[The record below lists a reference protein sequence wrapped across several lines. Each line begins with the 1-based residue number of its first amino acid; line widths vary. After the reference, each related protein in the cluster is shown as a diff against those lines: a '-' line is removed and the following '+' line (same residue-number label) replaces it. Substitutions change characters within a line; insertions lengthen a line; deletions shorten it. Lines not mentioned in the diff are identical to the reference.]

1 MARVIQSVQAGLLAF
16 LFLCSLC
23 DAHVATPL
31 CNTSKEADAISCSN
45 STDCYS
51 LSLAVVQH
59 GVTLLKQVESQQKQN
74 MLISTLIDRMNSM
87 TAKVTSLEQE
97 EKELV
102 DVTRKLTN
110 TTINSSKEIVQCKEQ
125 VAQLELPASS
135 LTASVTALESELVD
149 TAQKL
154 TNTTEKSKKEIMEC
168 KEQVAELRLSTNS
181 LTTRVTTL
189 EQEKTTLA
197 RSLRNIKQSL
207 KEYKTKVEELQ
218 LLFAKTFL
226 FGGNGL
232 SPSSAGMTCNTIR
245 KYFLTGDVQS
255 SVRWINP
262 KMTVEGAFQVYCDFQ
277 SFGGG
282 WTLVYSSRDDGNGD
296 NNMQKGNRLTA
307 HITSLDSG
315 NANKRFAYPEFKAID
330 NSLASYSEVMLSG
343 YQDYRNKTKRIKMY
357 FNKMQESGLSFTQ
370 FIDWGIGRRISSS
383 SSRRCSTV
391 GSYYGIEKSSGKP
404 IALSWEHYAFVA
416 GAVSSGCAWSK
427 EVWNE
432 IDTQGGHLLA
442 PQDWDKAEFYG
453 RQTSAAGSCRN
464 YGVYHIFV
472 R

>member
-1 MARVIQSVQAGLLAF
+1 M
-16 LFLCSLC
+16 
-23 DAHVATPL
+23 
-31 CNTSKEADAISCSN
+31 
-45 STDCYS
+45 
-51 LSLAVVQH
+51 
-59 GVTLLKQVESQQKQN
+59 
-74 MLISTLIDRMNSM
+74 
-87 TAKVTSLEQE
+87 TSLEQE

-262 KMTVEGAFQVYCDFQ
+262 KMV
-277 SFGGG
+277 
-282 WTLVYSSRDDGNGD
+282 
-296 NNMQKGNRLTA
+296 
-307 HITSLDSG
+307 HI
-315 NANKRFAYPEFKAID
+315 AI
-330 NSLASYSEVMLSG
+330 EML
-343 YQDYRNKTKRIKMY
+343 
-357 FNKMQESGLSFTQ
+357 
-370 FIDWGIGRRISSS
+370 
-383 SSRRCSTV
+383 
-391 GSYYGIEKSSGKP
+391 
-404 IALSWEHYAFVA
+404 
-416 GAVSSGCAWSK
+416 
-427 EVWNE
+427 
-432 IDTQGGHLLA
+432 
-442 PQDWDKAEFYG
+442 
-453 RQTSAAGSCRN
+453 
-464 YGVYHIFV
+464 
-472 R
+472 